1 VDAGREDV
9 KAGGEIVK
17 QSVDYGGT
25 GLKYLRVA
33 LKSHSILKTN
43 GDVHISGVV
52 NVLVGCNNHDQ
63 YSIVA
68 LALLNFDLF
77 LFFFYFFRLI
87 PLSFCFSM

>member
-1 VDAGREDV
+1 MDARREDA

-52 NVLVGCNNHDQ
+52 NVLVGCNNHDHC
-63 YSIVA
+63 SIVA
-68 LALLNFDLF
+68 LAPCEF
-77 LFFFYFFRLI
+77 
-87 PLSFCFSM
+87 